1 MLPYPTILAVAIV
14 GVVMACIFVFIG
26 TGSVMS
32 VLVILT
38 LAGILYYLLEQ
49 FGVISVSMA
58 NNQVSV
64 KYQETAT
71 APPAPSSKSKTTH
84 SIEKKEVFYIS
95 GNDYTYD
102 EAPALCA
109 AYESDLAS
117 YDQVME
123 AYSGGAEWCG
133 YGWTQGGMA
142 LYPTQQAT
150 WEALQQETDQSKR
163 TGCGR
168 PGVNGGYFDA
178 STKFGVNCYGVKP
191 DNRGVKLPMPLPGTD
206 TAAFNNMVNKFRS
219 MIGKITLSPF
229 NRDVWSEMKLSMP
242 KANEHPKLSV
252 GQPSK

>member
-1 MLPYPTILAVAIV
+1 MLPYPTILLVSIV
-14 GVVMACIFVFIG
+14 GVVMASIFVFIG
-26 TGSVMS
+26 TGSIMS
-32 VLVILT
+32 VLVVLT
-38 LAGILYYLLEQ
+38 LAGILFYLLQQ
-49 FGVISVSMA
+49 FGVISVD
-58 NNQVSV
+58 V
-64 KYQETAT
+64 KDTGIDISYRET
-71 APPAPSSKSKTTH
+71 PSSPAPSTGKPKTVQP
-84 SIEKKEVFYIS
+84 IEKKEVFYVS

-109 AYESDLAS
+109 AYEADLAS

-168 PGVNGGYFDA
+168 PGVNGGYFDS

-191 DNRGVKLPMPLPGTD
+191 DNKGIKLPLPLPGTD
-206 TAAFNNMVNKFRS
+206 TTQFNNMVNKFRS
-219 MIGKITLSPF
+219 MLGKITLSPF
-229 NRDVWSEMKLSMP
+229 NRDVWSEMKLSMSN
-242 KANEHPKLSV
+242 ANEHPKLSA
-252 GQPSK
+252 GHTSK